1 MMGRGKLFM
10 KLLIETDLGGDA
22 DDFFVILYL
31 ISAGVDIKG
40 IILSPGYKDQ
50 VAIARFICNATGVS
64 IPIGSARPES
74 PKTAERGF
82 HHKIMDK
89 CGYPNKLEEADFSG
103 EELMMNVM
111 REHPDCEFFGCG
123 PLMSMGKF
131 LGAYPDIA
139 KPKKATMQG
148 GFLSYN
154 YHKPAI
160 LVDRFVGK
168 ETCPSFNMNGN
179 KDGVLRFIDADIPDR
194 RFVGKNVCHSL
205 VYNNEVHQ
213 KVLATTTMN
222 KAHELFKR
230 SMTMFLATH
239 GEKKFHD
246 PFAAACHLHPEIA
259 TWVAG
264 KPYCLK
270 GEWGVKVGIKNSNV
284 AADVN
289 REEFWKHIAEG
300 N

>member
-1 MMGRGKLFM
+1 M

-22 DDFFVILYL
+22 DDFFAILYL

-40 IILSPGYKDQ
+40 IVLSPGYKDQ
-50 VAIARFICNATGVS
+50 VAIARFICHETGISV
-64 IPIGSARPES
+64 PIGSARRES

-89 CGYPNKLEEADFSG
+89 CGYPHKIEDADLSG
-103 EELMMNVM
+103 EELIFNVM
-111 REHPDCEFFGCG
+111 RDNPDCEFFGCG

-131 LGAYPDIA
+131 LLNYQVSTLPVR
-139 KPKKATMQG
+139 ATMQG
-148 GFLSYN
+148 GFLSYQ
-154 YHKPAI
+154 YHKPKQF
-160 LVDRFVGK
+160 VERFDGI

-179 KDGVLRFIDADIPDR
+179 KDGVLRFIEANIPDR

-213 KVLATTTMN
+213 KVLSTTTMN

-239 GEKKFHD
+239 GDKKFHD

-259 TWVAG
+259 MWVTG
-264 KPYCLK
+264 KPYCIK
-270 GEWGVKVGIKNSNV
+270 GNWGVDVGVENSKS
-284 AADVN
+284 AADVD
-289 REEFWKHIAEG
+289 REAFWRHIAEG